1 MKRKKSFISNILGE
15 DTYAYFKQIALL
27 VSIIGTGIVIV
38 LYVLSRFFHVGIISY
53 LITLTNGYSL
63 LFIGYILARIVLFDF
78 EVEVEEPE
86 DDYWHIEK
94 KTPKPFKYKLTIV
107 WGVGLLILCILAI
120 YYSNNYRK
128 QYAFE
133 CDTFLVDEKACIYHL
148 DWNDD
153 CSIAEEA
160 ENLEELQGYQI
171 EKSFK
176 LCEECQQCLEDIEF
190 EAE

>member
-63 LFIGYILARIVLFDF
+63 LFIGYILALIVLFDF

-86 DDYWHIEK
+86 DDYWHIENGK
-94 KTPKPFKYKLTIV
+94 DIRP
-107 WGVGLLILCILAI
+107 
-120 YYSNNYRK
+120 YSICVR
-128 QYAFE
+128 E
-133 CDTFLVDEKACIYHL
+133 CK
-148 DWNDD
+148 
-153 CSIAEEA
+153 
-160 ENLEELQGYQI
+160 
-171 EKSFK
+171 
-176 LCEECQQCLEDIEF
+176 
-190 EAE
+190 